1 MFCLR
6 ALLSLI
12 LCLTLSTSAGLV
24 FAETF
29 STTSQDALPDLGML
43 NVFAGSVHPNINMQ
57 SGSVTFTDTI
67 NNNKLAIT
75 PEYCIQTGFTL
86 SGSLAHQ
93 LTNSFV
99 VGVLPS
105 INSNKNE
112 LLVNAGLDLTNN
124 QRLIITLS
132 QLNQKLGLSSSSGIS
147 QGYITQNSEAFSYQN
162 LLGGSLH
169 SNVKVN
175 GYISNTKGQG
185 IRDQSLLE
193 ETATH
198 LKILED
204 PHLITGSHVAN
215 LQAQL
220 SVKPMPRTMLLL
232 GVGCERL
239 EYKQLTGSS
248 GSTQLTGHA
257 EWNQHFS
264 KGFVFRSGYNLMPTQ
279 NLYNIGLARS
289 YKWGHKIGL
298 NFTTINNRINKN
310 FNDKQIKI
318 RYRYNFGENNSSAI
332 ISFRESIKDQT
343 NDSNPKPLLLNNI
356 QRVSWPSSL
365 QDQVAVRPSFIPMQF

>member
-1 MFCLR
+1 M
-6 ALLSLI
+6 
-12 LCLTLSTSAGLV
+12 

-43 NVFAGSVHPNINMQ
+43 NVSAGSVHPNINMQ
-57 SGSVTFTDTI
+57 SGSVTFSDTI

-75 PEYCIQTGFTL
+75 PEYCFQTGFIL
-86 SGSLAHQ
+86 SGSLSHQ

-105 INSNKNE
+105 ISSNKNE
-112 LLVNAGLDLTNN
+112 LLVNAGLDLTNS

-132 QLNQKLGLSSSSGIS
+132 QLNQKLDLSSNLGIS

-169 SNVKVN
+169 SNVEVN

-185 IRDQSLLE
+185 ISDQSHLE
-193 ETATH
+193 ETTTH
-198 LKILED
+198 LKILAD
-204 PHLITGSHVAN
+204 PLLITGSHVVN
-215 LQAQL
+215 LQARL
-220 SVKPMPRTMLLL
+220 SVKPIPSTMLML

-239 EYKQLTGSS
+239 KYKQLTGNS
-248 GSTQLTGHA
+248 GITQFTGHA

-264 KGFVFRSGYNLMPTQ
+264 KSFAFKAGYNLMPTE
-279 NLYNIGLARS
+279 NIYNIGLTRS
-289 YKWGHKIGL
+289 YKGGHKIGL
-298 NFTTINNRINKN
+298 NFTTINNRSNRN

-318 RYRYNFGENNSSAI
+318 KYRYNFGENNSSSS
-332 ISFRESIKDQT
+332 ISFRESIKDQP
-343 NDSNPKPLLLNNI
+343 NDSNPIPLLLDNI

-365 QDQVAVRPSFIPMQF
+365 QDQVAVRPSFISMQF